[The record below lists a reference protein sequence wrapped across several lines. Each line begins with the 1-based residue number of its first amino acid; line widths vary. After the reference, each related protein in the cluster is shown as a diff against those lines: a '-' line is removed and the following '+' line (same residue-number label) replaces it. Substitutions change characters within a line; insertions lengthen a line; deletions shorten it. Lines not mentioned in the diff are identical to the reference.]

1 MKTSVPLSLEEQV
14 GPGVLG
20 QVGSEL
26 FAETNFS
33 LLKPNSLGIICM
45 ETRFIFVYLR
55 MPEAHFR
62 NVLLGKPL
70 ETKGKISYTRSFDM
84 LNAEDRSKIAELLY
98 FLGCVQNS

>member
-45 ETRFIFVYLR
+45 ETRVSTVNILPLFI
-55 MPEAHFR
+55 
-62 NVLLGKPL
+62 VL
-70 ETKGKISYTRSFDM
+70 TITF
-84 LNAEDRSKIAELLY
+84 Y
-98 FLGCVQNS
+98 FAL